1 MDFTTAKG
9 VFRLALPNGAG
20 EVEPLEAIHMLESIG
35 DGFPKT
41 YKYDKVHAKI
51 SALKFRYSTLE
62 SHGEKLKR
70 DTLENDLSVLADI
83 ADYCVKVG

>member
-9 VFRLALPNGAG
+9 VFRWALPNRARD
-20 EVEPLEAIHMLESIG
+20 VEPLEAIHMLESIG

-62 SHGEKLKR
+62 SHGEKLSC
-70 DTLENDLSVLADI
+70 DTLENDLSALADI
-83 ADYCVKVG
+83 TDYCVKVG

>member
-1 MDFTTAKG
+1 MDFTTARG
-9 VFRLALPNGAG
+9 VFHLAMPEGDG
-20 EVEPLEAIHMLESIG
+20 DVEPLEALHMLESIG

-62 SHGEKLKR
+62 SHGEKLRR
-70 DTLENDLSVLADI
+70 DTLKNDLSVLADVT
-83 ADYCVKVG
+83 DYCVNVG

>member
-1 MDFTTAKG
+1 MDFTTARG
-9 VFRLALPNGAG
+9 VLHIAMPGGDDGA
-20 EVEPLEAIHMLESIG
+20 EPIEAIHMLESIG
-35 DGFPKT
+35 DGFPRE

-70 DTLENDLSVLADI
+70 DTLKNDLSALADI
-83 ADYCVKVG
+83 TDYCVNVG

>member
-1 MDFTTAKG
+1 MDFTTARG
-9 VFRLALPNGAG
+9 VFHLAMPEGDG
-20 EVEPLEAIHMLESIG
+20 DVEPLEALHMLESIG

-62 SHGEKLKR
+62 SHGEKLRR
-70 DTLENDLSVLADI
+70 DTLENNLSALADI
-83 ADYCVKVG
+83 TNYCVNVG

>member
-9 VFRLALPNGAG
+9 VFRWALPNRAG
-20 EVEPLEAIHMLESIG
+20 DVEPLEAIHMLESIG
-35 DGFPKT
+35 DSFPKT

-70 DTLENDLSVLADI
+70 DTLENDLSALADI
-83 ADYCVKVG
+83 TDYCVKLG

>member
-9 VFRLALPNGAG
+9 VFRLALPNGEG
-20 EVEPLEAIHMLESIG
+20 DVEPLEAIHMLESIG

-62 SHGEKLKR
+62 SHGEKLAR
-70 DTLENDLSVLADI
+70 DTLENDLSALAGI
-83 ADYCVKVG
+83 TDYCVKVG

>member
-1 MDFTTAKG
+1 MDFTTARG
-9 VFRLALPNGAG
+9 VLHIAMLGGDDEA
-20 EVEPLEAIHMLESIG
+20 EPLEAIHMLESIG

-62 SHGEKLKR
+62 SHGEKLR
-70 DTLENDLSVLADI
+70 HDTLENDISALADI
-83 ADYCVKVG
+83 TNYCINVG

>member
-1 MDFTTAKG
+1 MDFTTARG
-9 VFRLALPNGAG
+9 VFHLALPDGRG
-20 EVEPLEAIHMLESIG
+20 GVEPLEAIHMLENIG

-70 DTLENDLSVLADI
+70 DTLENDLSALADI
-83 ADYCVKVG
+83 TDYRVKVG

>member
-1 MDFTTAKG
+1 MDFSTARG
-9 VFRLALPNGAG
+9 VFHLALPDGRG
-20 EVEPLEAIHMLESIG
+20 GVEPLEAIHMLESIG

-70 DTLENDLSVLADI
+70 DTLENDLSALADI
-83 ADYCVKVG
+83 TNYCVNVG

>member
-1 MDFTTAKG
+1 MDFTTARG
-9 VFRLALPNGAG
+9 VFHLAMPEGG
-20 EVEPLEAIHMLESIG
+20 GDVEPLEALHMLESIG

-62 SHGEKLKR
+62 SHGEKLRR
-70 DTLENDLSVLADI
+70 DTLENDLSALADI
-83 ADYCVKVG
+83 TNYCVNVG

>member
-1 MDFTTAKG
+1 MPEGDG
-9 VFRLALPNGAG
+9 D
-20 EVEPLEAIHMLESIG
+20 VEPLEALHMLESIG

-62 SHGEKLKR
+62 SHGEKLRR
-70 DTLENDLSVLADI
+70 DTLENDLSALADI
-83 ADYCVKVG
+83 TNYCVNVG

>member
-1 MDFTTAKG
+1 MDFTTARG
-9 VFRLALPNGAG
+9 VFHLAMPEGDG
-20 EVEPLEAIHMLESIG
+20 DVEPLESLHMLESIG

-62 SHGEKLKR
+62 SHGEKLRR
-70 DTLENDLSVLADI
+70 DTLENDLSALADI
-83 ADYCVKVG
+83 TNYCVNVG

>member
-1 MDFTTAKG
+1 MDFTTARG
-9 VFRLALPNGAG
+9 VFHLEMPDREGD
-20 EVEPLEAIHMLESIG
+20 VEPLEVIHMLESIG

-62 SHGEKLKR
+62 SHGEKLR
-70 DTLENDLSVLADI
+70 HDTLENDLSALADI
-83 ADYCVKVG
+83 TDYCVKVG

>member
-1 MDFTTAKG
+1 MDFKTAKG
-9 VFRLALPNGAG
+9 VFRLALPNGA
-20 EVEPLEAIHMLESIG
+20 EDVEPLEAIHMLESIG

-70 DTLENDLSVLADI
+70 DTLENDLSALADI
-83 ADYCVKVG
+83 TDYCVKVG